1 MRNLIRTAAF
11 AGALALV
18 IGTAPADDQKTDKN
32 TPKPQKKADTTDP
45 DTGNKTEKAK
55 AKPFSDD
62 EFVILAGAGGMYEV
76 ALGKVAKSNAASEEV
91 KKFGDRMIT
100 DHTKAGQDLA
110 AAAKAAN
117 IGFPL
122 KIFSDQQ
129 ATLNQLAQ
137 IRGPDFDR
145 VYMKK
150 MVADHKEDVALF
162 ERASKEAKND
172 KIKSYASKTLPT
184 LKEHLKMAQQINA
197 KVNGGKTTDDNEKK
211 KGTTGDKE

>member
-18 IGTAPADDQKTDKN
+18 IGTAPADDQKTEN
-32 TPKPQKKADTTDP
+32 PKSQKKADTNKPEPTDK
-45 DTGNKTEKAK
+45 NAK
-55 AKPFSDD
+55 ADKTPFSD
-62 EFVILAGAGGMYEV
+62 EQFVILAGAGGMYEV
-76 ALGKVAKSNAASEEV
+76 ALGKEAKSNAASEDV
-91 KKFGDRMIT
+91 KKFGDRMVT

>member
-18 IGTAPADDQKTDKN
+18 IGTAPADDQKTEN
-32 TPKPQKKADTTDP
+32 PKSQKKADTNKPEPTDK
-45 DTGNKTEKAK
+45 NAK
-55 AKPFSDD
+55 ADKTPFSD
-62 EFVILAGAGGMYEV
+62 EQFVILAGAGGMYEV
-76 ALGKVAKSNAASEEV
+76 ALGKEAKSNAASEDV
-91 KKFGDRMIT
+91 KKFGDRMVT

-137 IRGPDFDR
+137 IRGSDFDR
-145 VYMKK
+145 LYMKK

-197 KVNGGKTTDDNEKK
+197 KVNGGKSADDNEKK

>member
-18 IGTAPADDQKTDKN
+18 IGTAPAADQKTEN
-32 TPKPQKKADTTDP
+32 PKSQKKADTNKPEPTDK
-45 DTGNKTEKAK
+45 NAK
-55 AKPFSDD
+55 ADKTPFSD
-62 EFVILAGAGGMYEV
+62 EQFVILAGAGGMYEV
-76 ALGKVAKSNAASEEV
+76 ALGKEAKSNAASEDV
-91 KKFGDRMIT
+91 KKFGDRMVT

-137 IRGPDFDR
+137 IRGSDFDR
-145 VYMKK
+145 LYMKK